1 MKIDKKELK
10 KISYDFRSLGG
21 RIIHANCNEVASIIA
36 MFIAYIERTPLLL
49 DYINSLPKTTSV
61 EQIENDLNEAS
72 ASFGKK
78 MLSTGA
84 SPEEEVLYVYTLLK
98 ILISHQDQ
106 IYALGFGY
114 CHSNNFQDMTKA
126 FGNNIVLP
134 FVNNVLGYLVHI
146 GIDIGMDETN
156 TFNITVNGGQFNLSQ
171 DNSTLS
177 AVQNNNGID
186 LTKIQEMIADIL
198 KVASQ
203 NTIGSDQ
210 QQQIADALICIQ
222 EELKKQSPKKGAIT
236 MLLNGL
242 KSTANVLA
250 SIPEISQKINSF
262 AEYIAPFIS

>member
-10 KISYDFRSLGG
+10 RISYDFRSLAS
-21 RIIHANCNEVASIIA
+21 RIIGANYNEVASIMA
-36 MFIAYIERTPLLL
+36 MFIAYIDRTPLLFN
-49 DYINSLPKTTSV
+49 YINSLPKTASA
-61 EQIENDLNEAS
+61 EQIEKDLDEVS
-72 ASFGKK
+72 ASHGRK

-84 SPEEEVLYVYTLLK
+84 SPEEEVSYIYALFK
-98 ILISHQDQ
+98 ILTSHQDG
-106 IYALGFGY
+106 IYALGYGY

-186 LTKIQEMIADIL
+186 LAKIQEMIADIL
-198 KVASQ
+198 DVASH
-203 NTIGSDQ
+203 NMLRTDQ
-210 QQQIADALICIQ
+210 QQQIAAGLVAIQ
-222 EELKKQSPKKGAIT
+222 EELQKQSPQKGLIT
-236 MLLNGL
+236 MLLTGL
-242 KSTANVLA
+242 KATTSVLA
-250 SIPEISQKINSF
+250 TIPELSQKINTF
-262 AEYIAPFIS
+262 AEYIAPLIS